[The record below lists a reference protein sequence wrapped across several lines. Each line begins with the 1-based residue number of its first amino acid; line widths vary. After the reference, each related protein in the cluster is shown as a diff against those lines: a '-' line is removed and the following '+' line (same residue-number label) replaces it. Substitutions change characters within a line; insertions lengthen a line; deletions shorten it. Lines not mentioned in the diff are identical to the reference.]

1 MIKNTMDLSELA
13 VIDRELGLRVT
24 GNNRELAEEMLQMLV
39 KNLATDIQKIQDAY
53 REKNNQLLGE
63 QLHRLHGAVSY
74 CGTPRLK
81 KVVAALE
88 VAVKQKQDESLSEL
102 LDLLAQES
110 QLLVEAVRINQD

>member
-1 MIKNTMDLSELA
+1 MIKNTMELIELTDSP
-13 VIDRELGLRVT
+13 VIDWELGLRVT

-39 KNLATDIQKIQDAY
+39 KNLPADMKTIQDAY
-53 REKNNQLLGE
+53 IKKNIQLLGE

-88 VAVKQKQDESLSEL
+88 LAVKQKQDEPLSEL
-102 LDLLAQES
+102 LELLKTES
-110 QLLVEAVRINQD
+110 RLVIEAVRS